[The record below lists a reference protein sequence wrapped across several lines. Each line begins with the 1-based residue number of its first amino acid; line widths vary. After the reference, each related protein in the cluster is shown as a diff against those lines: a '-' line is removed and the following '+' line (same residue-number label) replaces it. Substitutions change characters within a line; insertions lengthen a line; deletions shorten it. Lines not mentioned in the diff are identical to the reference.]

1 MKKTIKG
8 TLFNRM
14 EKLGNKEFN
23 HIGCEGEKDS
33 FGNFLS
39 SFVPKI
45 GMKRKVRFTIETI
58 KDIKENEKGL
68 K

>member
-8 TLFNRM
+8 QLFNRM

-23 HIGCEGEKDS
+23 HVGCEGENNS
-33 FGNFLS
+33 FGDFLS

-45 GMKRKVRFTIETI
+45 GMKRKVKFTIETI
-58 KDIKENEKGL
+58 GNIEESEKGL

>member
-8 TLFNRM
+8 HLFNRM

-33 FGNFLS
+33 FGDFLS

-45 GMKRKVRFTIETI
+45 GMKRKVKFTIETI
-58 KDIKENEKGL
+58 EDIEENEKDL